1 MIRDVKALLFLVVV
15 VVVITLLVIE
25 PNFNAYAHYFTPDQS
40 AEFLSLIHQINVEI
54 SLINNTFPLEID
66 SSYYHAK
73 NAAELINKTYHL
85 ANAVSPEDFRIVY
98 EEEQLNNKN
107 STVQAL
113 VIVNIADEILREY
126 GDAYDI
132 DFDLTDMSNM
142 LITSISAHG
151 EKRHSNN
158 LEKSDDNDEL
168 VLVNIWNY
176 QNAQALSGKAVE
188 VFERNLRPLTQVDN
202 NSSNSDIAYIT
213 KVENSL
219 MELNNLLNNK
229 KALPENLMEI
239 VHTQIHPS
247 LHLAYNLEPSNW

>member
-15 VVVITLLVIE
+15 VVVITLLVIEQTIE

-98 EEEQLNNKN
+98 EEEQLNNNN

-113 VIVNIADEILREY
+113 VIANIADEILREY

-142 LITSISAHG
+142 LTTNSISAH
-151 EKRHSNN
+151 EERHSNN
-158 LEKSDDNDEL
+158 LENSDDNDEL

-176 QNAQALSGKAVE
+176 QSAQALSGKAVE
-188 VFERNLRPLTQVDN
+188 VFERNLRPLTQADN
-202 NSSNSDIAYIT
+202 NSSNSDLAY
-213 KVENSL
+213 
-219 MELNNLLNNK
+219 M
-229 KALPENLMEI
+229 
-239 VHTQIHPS
+239 
-247 LHLAYNLEPSNW
+247 AYNLEPRE

>member
-1 MIRDVKALLFLVVV
+1 MDFGIKLEKDAYNPGETARG
-15 VVVITLLVIE
+15 TLLI
-25 PNFNAYAHYFTPDQS
+25 NADKKMSKHGNS
-40 AEFLSLIHQINVEI
+40 FLQHMVKRGMRRGAVD
-54 SLINNTFPLEID
+54 T
-66 SSYYHAK
+66 AK
-73 NAAELINKTYHL
+73 VGLKSMINKTYHL

-98 EEEQLNNKN
+98 EEEQLNSNN
-107 STVQAL
+107 FTVQAL
-113 VIVNIADEILREY
+113 VIANIADEILREY

-142 LITSISAHG
+142 LITNRISAHG

-158 LEKSDDNDEL
+158 LENSEDNDEL

-176 QNAQALSGKAVE
+176 QSAQALSGKAVE
-188 VFERNLRPLTQVDN
+188 VFEGNLRPLTQVDN

-247 LHLAYNLEPSNW
+247 LQLAYNLESRE